1 MGVFRGTSYPNIF
14 CMQIHL
20 QNVLRLKCSFCKNF
34 NVTDFILIQDKTVTS
49 IKRKMAE
56 ESSNK
61 VAESS
66 QVKESEETVL
76 EAGRKRSL
84 GNEPTVEEEPPTKKG
99 TISTVTGQGVFQKNL
114 IPIPEQKPKVAKRK
128 LCGMRRK
135 SVLKCK
141 WK

>member
-1 MGVFRGTSYPNIF
+1 MEV
-14 CMQIHL
+14 
-20 QNVLRLKCSFCKNF
+20 
-34 NVTDFILIQDKTVTS
+34 
-49 IKRKMAE
+49 
-56 ESSNK
+56 
-61 VAESS
+61 
-66 QVKESEETVL
+66 
-76 EAGRKRSL
+76 GRKRSL

-114 IPIPEQKPKVAKRK
+114 IPIPEQKPKVVKRK